1 MRILVCIKQVPDT
14 TEVDLTG
21 DLTLERSFVAQI
33 MNPADESAVELA
45 LRIRDEHG
53 GTVTAITMGPE
64 RAETMLRE
72 VLSRGVDEA
81 VHLTD
86 RLFAGSDTLVTAR
99 FLAKAAAHLGGFDL
113 ILCGRRAADG
123 ETGQVGPMLAAML
136 DMPCVANITQA
147 AVAGRSLTACQLTED
162 GLITWQT
169 ELPTVLTLCEWR
181 YRLRLPTIM
190 GLRKARTAA
199 TRQLN
204 AADLDVTVSGL
215 KQSPTRVVKVHAKPT
230 GIRPCKKLPLG
241 ETLAELHE
249 KGVLP

>member
-14 TEVDLTG
+14 TEVNLTG

-45 LRIRDEHG
+45 LRLRDEHG

-81 VHLTD
+81 VHMTD

-123 ETGQVGPMLAAML
+123 ETGQVGPMLAAL
-136 DMPCVANITQA
+136 LNIPCVPNVTHASLCGST
-147 AVAGRSLTACQLTED
+147 LTADQLTEA
-162 GLITWQT
+162 GTITWQT
-169 ELPTVLTLCEWR
+169 ELPAVMTLCEWSH
-181 YRLRLPTIM
+181 RLRLPTIM
-190 GLRKARTAA
+190 GLRKAQTATITRLTAA
-199 TRQLN
+199 ALG
-204 AADLDVTVSGL
+204 VTVSGL
-215 KQSPTRVVKVHAKPT
+215 KQSPTRVVKVSAKPS
-230 GIRPCKKLPLG
+230 GIRPCKKLPL
-241 ETLAELHE
+241 TDVLTALAE
-249 KGVLP
+249 KGVL